1 MQAHPHSL
9 LLVLFNLAYL
19 VAFTAYY
26 VSTGNYEFLF
36 YVLILVML
44 IVATGMLHR
53 KIGLDYPL
61 LWALSL
67 WGLMH
72 MAGGGLY
79 IGGTK
84 LYDLVLIPLW
94 VTEEFTLL
102 KFDQFVHL
110 YLYYVVSFFLY
121 RLISLYPV
129 TLPGHILWPLIA
141 LAAIGIGALNEIAE
155 FATVLL
161 FQNTG
166 VGNYH
171 NNAWD
176 IVFNTAGSVAAVLT
190 LTWLHR
196 KR

>member
-1 MQAHPHSL
+1 MRTHPHSL
-9 LLVLFNLAYL
+9 LLVLFNLAYV

-26 VSTGNYEFLF
+26 VSIGNYEFLF
-36 YVLILVML
+36 YILILVML
-44 IVATGMLHR
+44 VVATGLLHR
-53 KIGLDYPL
+53 KIGLGYPL
-61 LWALSL
+61 LWSLSL

-84 LYDLVLIPLW
+84 LYDLVLVPLW
-94 VTEEFTLL
+94 VAEEFTIL

-110 YLYYVVSFFLY
+110 YLYYVVCFLLY
-121 RLISLYPV
+121 RLVSLYPV
-129 TLPGHILWPLIA
+129 TLPGRLLWPLIA
-141 LAAIGIGALNEIAE
+141 LAATGIGALNEIAE
-155 FATVLL
+155 LATVLL

-176 IVFNTAGSVAAVLT
+176 IVFNTAGSVAGVLT
-190 LTWLHR
+190 LAALHR
-196 KR
+196 RR